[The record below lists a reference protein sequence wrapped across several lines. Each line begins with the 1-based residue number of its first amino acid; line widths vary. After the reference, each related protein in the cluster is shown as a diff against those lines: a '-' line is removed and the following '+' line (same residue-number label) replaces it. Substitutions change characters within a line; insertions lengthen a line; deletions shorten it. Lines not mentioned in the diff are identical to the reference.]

1 MNDSD
6 ILQHIQQLVKEEHDL
21 MNEAEEKPLSEEQ
34 LARMQQL
41 QVHLDQLWDLLRQRR
56 ARREF
61 GLNPNEASERDPST
75 VEHYLQ

>member
-6 ILQHIQQLVKEEHDL
+6 ILQHIQQLVMEEHEL
-21 MNEAEEKPLSEEQ
+21 MNSAEEQPLSEEQ
-34 LARMQQL
+34 RTRMQQL

>member
-6 ILQHIQQLVKEEHDL
+6 ILQHIQQLVNEEHEL
-21 MNEAEEKPLSEEQ
+21 MSSAEEQPLNEEQ
-34 LARMQQL
+34 HARMQHL

-61 GLNPNEASERDPST
+61 GLNPNEADERDPST